1 MYQDLALLAVFVFLY
16 SLVCGGLERTPVNGA
31 IVFTAFGLFWGPW
44 GLGVLDLGVGP
55 EGLKTLAELTLAL
68 VLFTDASNAN
78 LLELRKSFHVPQRL
92 LLLGL
97 PLTILIGCGVGQQDL
112 GSQCLS
118 RRKTGYWMGDES
130 AVLAG
135 CG

>member
-31 IVFTAFGLFWGPW
+31 IVFTAFGLFLGPW

-78 LLELRKSFHVPQRL
+78 LLELKSLSMYLNVY
-92 LLLGL
+92 
-97 PLTILIGCGVGQQDL
+97 C
-112 GSQCLS
+112 CLA
-118 RRKTGYWMGDES
+118 Y
-130 AVLAG
+130 L
-135 CG
+135 